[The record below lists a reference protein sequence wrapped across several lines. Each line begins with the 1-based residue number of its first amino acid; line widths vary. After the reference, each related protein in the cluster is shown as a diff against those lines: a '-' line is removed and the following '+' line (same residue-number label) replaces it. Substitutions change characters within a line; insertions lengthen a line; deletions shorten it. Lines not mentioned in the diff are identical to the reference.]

1 MTGPKVPESTRSH
14 ATFAPTPGQK
24 TRFLR
29 NYPFARRGMGPQGA
43 TPPTSGVA
51 GAVTP
56 EQLAK
61 ERKASIERQRR
72 QLEKNAAERLAQEQT
87 NTTKVLTRA
96 QRLKLRDD
104 EYVPPQD

>member
-1 MTGPKVPESTRSH
+1 M
-14 ATFAPTPGQK
+14 
-24 TRFLR
+24 
-29 NYPFARRGMGPQGA
+29 
-43 TPPTSGVA
+43 
-51 GAVTP
+51 TP

-61 ERKASIERQRR
+61 ERKASIDRQRR